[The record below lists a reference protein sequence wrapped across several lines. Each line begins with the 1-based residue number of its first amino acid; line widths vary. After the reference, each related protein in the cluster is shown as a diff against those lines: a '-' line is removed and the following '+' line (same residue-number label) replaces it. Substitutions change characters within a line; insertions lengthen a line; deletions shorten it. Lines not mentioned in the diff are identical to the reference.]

1 MSTHLQAGPAAERLD
16 RSGRPRDRPGPITCG
31 LRTCDTL
38 SPGGRMNEVKAG
50 IPTGYATV
58 TPVIYLRN
66 AAAAI
71 DYYRLAFGATEE
83 KRVPGVNGTIAHAEI
98 RIGDCLVVLVD
109 ELAGSGGQPSGT
121 GALSPRIEFAIYCA
135 DADAMYERA
144 IELGATVTL
153 PISDVFWGDR
163 YGKVMDPFGQVWA
176 LATRKVDLS
185 IEEVVQRAG
194 GGVAPS
200 VR

>member
-1 MSTHLQAGPAAERLD
+1 
-16 RSGRPRDRPGPITCG
+16 
-31 LRTCDTL
+31 
-38 SPGGRMNEVKAG
+38 MNEARAG
-50 IPTGYATV
+50 YPAGYATV

-71 DYYRLAFGATEE
+71 DYYRLAFGAVEE

-109 ELAGSGGQPSGT
+109 ELAGSGGMPSGT
-121 GALSPRIEFAIYCA
+121 GALSPRIEFTIYSA
-135 DADAMYERA
+135 DADVIYERA

-176 LATRKVDLS
+176 LATRKVELS
-185 IEEVVQRAG
+185 VDEVVERARN
-194 GGVAPS
+194 GVAPALG
-200 VR
+200 